1 MIDPAAKD
9 PHRGWRFFGLDEVFL
24 VYKPLASWTV
34 QGLINDDISLEPQTR
49 AEIFWQL
56 LEGIE
61 FLHSI
66 DIMHRDIKPLNMTV
80 GALDPAQPNARL
92 IDFGLAK
99 RGLSSRNFG
108 VGTAS
113 YMAPELWAGY
123 EGRTEDAYDES
134 VDIFAFGL
142 SMYQFFCRQRCDWQR
157 IDQDDNGSF
166 SPSTLAKIQQKLLG
180 NVDHPKLLMEMI
192 AALTTWDPIRRPSAR
207 RCCILF
213 NRVQS
218 LKSSEER
225 MAERRGGELE
235 EVQDESSAVGRSIKA
250 LTITGPSETSLPPLV
265 SPERCQSPPSS

>member
-1 MIDPAAKD
+1 M
-9 PHRGWRFFGLDEVFL
+9 
-24 VYKPLASWTV
+24 
-34 QGLINDDISLEPQTR
+34 DIL
-49 AEIFWQL
+49 WQL

-99 RGLSSRNFG
+99 HGLLSTNFG

-113 YMAPELWAGY
+113 YIAPELWAGH
-123 EGRTEDAYDES
+123 EGRTGDAYDES

-166 SPSTLAKIQQKLLG
+166 SHSTLNEIQQRLLS
-180 NVDHPKLLMEMI
+180 NDDHPKLLMETI
-192 AALTTWDPIRRPSAR
+192 AAFTTWDPIRRPSAR

-218 LKSSEER
+218 LKTSEER
-225 MAERRGGELE
+225 MAERRSGVIE
-235 EVQDESSAVGRSIKA
+235 EVQEDSGEVVRSIGG
-250 LTITGPSETSLPPLV
+250 LSITCPSNDSLPPLV
-265 SPERCQSPPSS
+265 SPERHQPSPA